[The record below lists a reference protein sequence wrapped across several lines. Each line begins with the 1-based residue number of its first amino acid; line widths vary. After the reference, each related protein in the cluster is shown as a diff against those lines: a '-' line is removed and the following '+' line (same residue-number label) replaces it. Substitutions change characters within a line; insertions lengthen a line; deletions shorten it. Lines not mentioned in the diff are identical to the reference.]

1 MRDDMREKNAEA
13 KATAQY
19 IKMTETP
26 VAKLILMLGIPT
38 TISMLVT
45 SIYNMA
51 DTYFVGQ
58 IGTSASGAVGVVFGL
73 MAIIQAFG
81 FMFGHGSGSIISRS
95 LGAKDTERASQIG
108 STGFV
113 WAMITG
119 AMISVLGILFLDPL
133 MRLLGSTETIL
144 PYARSYAFYILLAAP
159 FMASSCVLNNVLRYE
174 GRAALA
180 MIGLVT
186 GGLLNIFGD
195 YIMVNRLGMGVR
207 GAGLATAISQ
217 TISFCIL
224 LSIFVLGKTDSKLRL
239 KYVSKDIND
248 VILICKTGF
257 PSLVRQGL
265 SSVSTMVLNGQAG
278 MYGDAAVA
286 AMSIVNRVCFFA
298 FSVGLGIGQG
308 FQPVSAFNYG
318 AKKYGR
324 VRKGFFVTLAIGEA
338 FLGTFA
344 IIGFFN
350 AEKLVG
356 LFRDDPA
363 VIAIGTVALSA
374 QMISLF
380 FQPLAVCANMMFQSI
395 GKNGIATILSM
406 LRSGVCLIPTLLIL
420 SGMLGLT
427 GIEIAQ
433 PVSDVLTFVI
443 SVPFVVR
450 FLRTLKE
457 LELAEDE
464 ASRNRW
470 L

>member
-1 MRDDMREKNAEA
+1 MQDDVRAKNADE

-19 IKMTETP
+19 KKMTETP

-81 FMFGHGSGSIISRS
+81 FMFGHGAGSIISRS
-95 LGAKDTERASQIG
+95 LGAKDVERASQIG
-108 STGFV
+108 STSFAC
-113 WAMITG
+113 AMIIG
-119 AMISVLGILFLDPL
+119 ALISVLGILFLDPL
-133 MRLLGSTETIL
+133 MRLLGSTKTIL
-144 PYARSYAFYILLAAP
+144 PYARTYAFYILLAAP

-180 MIGLVT
+180 MIGLVS
-186 GGLLNIFGD
+186 GGLLNILGD

-224 LSIFVLGKTDSKLRL
+224 FSIFVLGKTDSKLSIKRI
-239 KYVSKDIND
+239 SKDMKD
-248 VILICKTGF
+248 VLLICKTGF

-278 MYGDAAVA
+278 IYGDAAVA

-344 IIGFFN
+344 LIGFFN
-350 AEKLVG
+350 AEKLIS
-356 LFRDDPA
+356 LFRDDAA

-374 QMISLF
+374 QMLSLF

-420 SGMLGLT
+420 SATLGLT

-457 LELAEDE
+457 LEQNEG
-464 ASRNRW
+464 R
-470 L
+470 

>member
-1 MRDDMREKNAEA
+1 MRDEVREKYADE
-13 KATAQY
+13 KTTAQY

-26 VAKLILMLGIPT
+26 VAKLIMSLGIPT

-73 MAIIQAFG
+73 MSIIQAFG
-81 FMFGHGSGSIISRS
+81 FMFGHGAGSIVSRS
-95 LGAKDTERASQIG
+95 LGARDTKRASQIG
-108 STGFV
+108 STSFICSM
-113 WAMITG
+113 ATG
-119 AMISVLGILFLDPL
+119 ALISVLGILFLDPL

-144 PYARSYAFYILLAAP
+144 PYARTYAFYILMAAP

-224 LSIFVLGKTDSKLRL
+224 LSIFVLGKTDSKLSL
-239 KYVSKDIND
+239 KLVSKDSED

-265 SSVSTMVLNGQAG
+265 TSVSTMVLNGQAG
-278 MYGDAAVA
+278 IYGDAAVA

-344 IIGFFN
+344 VLGFLN

-420 SGMLGLT
+420 STMLGLT

-433 PVSDVLTFVI
+433 PISDVLTFGI

-450 FLRTLKE
+450 FLQTLKE
-457 LELAEDE
+457 LEQAE
-464 ASRNRW
+464 SRK
-470 L
+470 